1 MLHLLK
7 GFELKYTM
15 SISMTSN
22 ELKLNMD
29 ALIDRLHMVY
39 KDVDLISTV
48 AGIALGSSVDPN
60 DVRNRL
66 GKVADFK
73 RQLQILLDIPK
84 MEQRTPAWY
93 EARNTMITAS
103 DFAQAL
109 GKGKFGTQK
118 QFYQKKCGYE
128 KDTFDMFKA
137 ALCWGVMFEP
147 VAADAYAFFNK
158 CKLFEFGLLR
168 HPTID
173 WVGASPD
180 GINENGVMLEIKC
193 PFKRKI
199 TGEVPT
205 QYYYQ
210 MQGQLDVCGL
220 DECDYLECEFL
231 EYDNEAEYSKHF
243 HDNIHP
249 KGIVVELTNT
259 CTKNNSKYIYSPF
272 DLHADREGTLQWLR
286 DELQRRPAEEVAKIH
301 YWQLWT
307 YSVTRIYKDAEFLQR
322 DVYPELRQV
331 WEKVVAYKLDKSLYD
346 QEVTCSSGNSK
357 NKDIQMAAST
367 NSIDRQEVPKLSINI
382 TTATKNVKFDTYAF
396 IEEDP

>member
-1 MLHLLK
+1 
-7 GFELKYTM
+7 
-15 SISMTSN
+15 MTSI
-22 ELKLNMD
+22 ELKLNTD
-29 ALIDRLHMVY
+29 ALIDRLHVVY
-39 KDVDLISTV
+39 KDIDLIATV
-48 AGIALGSSVDPN
+48 ASIALGRSVDPN

-66 GKVADFK
+66 QKVSTYQ
-73 RQLQILLDIPK
+73 RRLQSLLDIPK

-93 EARNTMITAS
+93 EARTTMITAS

-118 QFYQKKCGYE
+118 QFFQKKCGYE
-128 KDTFDMFKA
+128 KDSFDMFKA

-147 VAADAYAFFNK
+147 VAAEAYAFFNK

-168 HPTID
+168 HPEIK

-199 TGEVPT
+199 TGDVPT

-231 EYDNEAEYSKHF
+231 EYDNETEFVRHF
-243 HDNIHP
+243 ADNIYP
-249 KGIVVELTNT
+249 KGIVVELVRPCNIT
-259 CTKNNSKYIYSPF
+259 NSKYIYSPF
-272 DLHADREGTLQWLR
+272 DLHADRVGTLEWLR
-286 DELQRRPAEEVAKIH
+286 IEQQRITPTDIAKIH

-307 YSVTRIYKDAEFLQR
+307 YSVIRIYKDEEFLQR
-322 DVYPELRQV
+322 DVYPELKHV
-331 WEKVVAYKLDKSLYD
+331 WEKVVAYKLDRALYE
-346 QEVTCSSGNSK
+346 QEVTCATSNK
-357 NKDIQMAAST
+357 NKDVATKT
-367 NSIDRQEVPKLSINI
+367 NNDEMPKLSINI
-382 TTATKNVKFDTYAF
+382 STATKNVKFDAYAF

>member
-1 MLHLLK
+1 MTSA
-7 GFELKYTM
+7 ELKV
-15 SISMTSN
+15 
-22 ELKLNMD
+22 NMD
-29 ALIDRLHMVY
+29 ALIDRLCAVY
-39 KDVDLISTV
+39 QDPDLIATV
-48 AGIALGSSVDPN
+48 GSITLGKGIDPN
-60 DVRNRL
+60 DVRSRMQ
-66 GKVADFK
+66 KVSTYK
-73 RQLQILLDIPK
+73 RTLQTLLDIPK

-128 KDTFDMFKA
+128 KDAFDMFKA

-168 HPTID
+168 HPELD

-231 EYDNEAEYSKHF
+231 EYDNEAEFVKHF

-249 KGIVVELTNT
+249 KGIVVELVHAN
-259 CTKNNSKYIYSPF
+259 NRYNSKYVYSPF
-272 DLHADREGTLQWLR
+272 EHHADKEGILVWFQNQMR
-286 DELQRRPAEEVAKIH
+286 AVPAQDVAKIH

-307 YSVTRIYKDAEFLQR
+307 YSVNRIYRDSHFLQN

-331 WEKVVAYKLDKSLYD
+331 WEKVVTYKLDKMLYD
-346 QEVTCSSGNSK
+346 QEVANCLTTPSNK
-357 NKDIQMAAST
+357 NKDHAKNDQ
-367 NSIDRQEVPKLSINI
+367 PKLSINI

-396 IEEDP
+396 IDEEL

>member
-1 MLHLLK
+1 
-7 GFELKYTM
+7 M
-15 SISMTSN
+15 SSPLMTSV
-22 ELKLNMD
+22 ELKLNLD
-29 ALIDRLHMVY
+29 AFIDRLHAVY
-39 KDVDLISTV
+39 QDPDLIATV
-48 AGIALGSSVDPN
+48 AGISLGKGVDPN

-66 GKVADFK
+66 QKLASYK
-73 RQLQILLDIPK
+73 RTLQALLDIPK

-128 KDTFDMFKA
+128 KDVFDMFKA

-168 HPTID
+168 HQSIE

-231 EYDNEAEYSKHF
+231 EYDNEAEFINHF

-249 KGIVVELTNT
+249 KGVVIELVHAN
-259 CTKNNSKYIYSPF
+259 NQYNSKYLYSPF
-272 DLHADREGTLQWLR
+272 AQHADREGILEWLHN
-286 DELQRRPAEEVAKIH
+286 QMCTVGAQEVAKIH

-307 YSVTRIYKDAEFLQR
+307 YSVARIYRDSHFLQN
-322 DVYPELRQV
+322 DVYPELKQV
-331 WEKVVAYKLDKSLYD
+331 WEKVVAYKLDKTLYD
-346 QEVTCSSGNSK
+346 KEVTVASSSIQTNK
-357 NKDIQMAAST
+357 NKDEHQRI
-367 NSIDRQEVPKLSINI
+367 SINI
-382 TTATKNVKFDTYAF
+382 STATATTTKTIKFDTYAF
-396 IEEDP
+396 IDDFV